1 MTAPWR
7 SAFLTASIFGIAAIV
22 LVYGLLGTSIRVA
35 LLIVVPML
43 AGFAGFVVLDKL
55 TKTASAR
62 RIGTAA
68 IWIGLLAVA
77 VGVFALM
84 RA

>member
-7 SAFLTASIFGIAAIV
+7 SAFLAASIFGVAAIV
-22 LVYGLLGTSIRVA
+22 FVYGLLGTSLRVA
-35 LLIVVPML
+35 LLIVVLML
-43 AGFAGFVVLDKL
+43 AGLIGFVVLDRL

-62 RIGTAA
+62 RVGTAV
-68 IWIGLLAVA
+68 IWVGLLAIA
-77 VGVFALM
+77 VGIFALM

>member
-22 LVYGLLGTSIRVA
+22 LVYGLLGTSLRVA

-43 AGFAGFVVLDKL
+43 AGFAGFVALDKL
-55 TKTASAR
+55 TKTEVAR
-62 RIGTAA
+62 RVGTAA
-68 IWIGLLAVA
+68 IWVGLLAIA
-77 VGVFALM
+77 VGIFALM